1 MSSQRSSN
9 VISSWRYRV
18 ASVIGTAAITALV
31 VPVTSHS
38 TVEMLAQSMPVLS
51 HLPKPVHT
59 HGGLTIITATAVF
72 IVSLALIPL
81 YKPQPRRV
89 IDVVTETQRRILLAA
104 LALATIGY
112 FDYTYR
118 LPRMMLVLTTLG
130 LLVLLPAWHL
140 LIRRQK
146 RSATESVIIIGNDV
160 DTISTLYE
168 NADIPFI
175 GYISLNQPFATPGNG
190 NDPSHSPTPTAP
202 FTDGG
207 SVVASH
213 TAVDGLEY
221 LGGISR
227 LSEIIVEN
235 DPDTVVLAFSQADR
249 EEFFGVLRTCY
260 QHGVTA
266 KVHRDLGNDVLTCGT
281 QSGMLQDINLEPWDW
296 QDRMVK
302 RAFDV
307 LFAAAGLLVASPLV
321 FGIAIAIKIDSP
333 GSVIYAQERTAT
345 FGGTFTVYKFRS
357 MVENAEKETGA
368 VISDEDSG
376 DADPRV
382 TRVGRILRQTHLDE
396 IPQLWSIFTG
406 HMSVVGPRPE
416 RPEIDR
422 EITADVTEWKQRW
435 FVKPGLTGPAQI
447 NSVTGH
453 DPDRKL
459 RYDVEYIR
467 GQSLRLDVRI
477 IVKQVYKVLREATDH
492 LK

>member
-1 MSSQRSSN
+1 MTSG
-9 VISSWRYRV
+9 WRYRL
-18 ASVIGTAAITALV
+18 ASVIGTASITAIV
-31 VPVTSHS
+31 VPVTSHP
-38 TVEMLAQSMPVLS
+38 TVEDLAMSLPVVS

-59 HGGLTIITATAVF
+59 HGGLTIITVTTVLAVLL
-72 IVSLALIPL
+72 SLIPL
-81 YKPQPRRV
+81 YKPRPRRI
-89 IDVVTETQRRILLAA
+89 IDVISETQRRILLAA

-130 LLVLLPAWHL
+130 LLVLLPAWHV
-140 LIRRQK
+140 LIRNQK
-146 RSATESVIIIGNDV
+146 RNATESVIIIGNDV
-160 DTISTLYE
+160 ETITTLHE
-168 NADIPFI
+168 KADIPFI
-175 GYISLNQPFATPGNG
+175 GYVSLNQPISS
-190 NDPSHSPTPTAP
+190 PSESSDRNHSSTAMAP

-207 SVVASH
+207 AVIASH
-213 TAVDGLEY
+213 ADVEGLEY

-227 LSEIIVEN
+227 LNEIIVEN

-266 KVHRDLGNDVLTCGT
+266 KVHRDLGNDVLTCDT
-281 QSGMLQDINLEPWDW
+281 KSDMLRDINLEPWDW

-302 RAFDV
+302 RAFDA
-307 LFAAAGLLVASPLV
+307 LFAAVGLLVASPLV
-321 FGIAIAIKIDSP
+321 LGIAIAIKLDSP

-345 FGGTFTVYKFRS
+345 FGGTFTIYKFRS
-357 MVENAEKETGA
+357 MVENAEQATGA
-368 VISDEDSG
+368 VISEEDAG
-376 DADPRV
+376 EVDPRV

-447 NSVTGH
+447 NDVTGH
-453 DPDRKL
+453 EPDRKL
-459 RYDVEYIR
+459 RYDVKYIR
-467 GQSLRLDVRI
+467 NQSVLLDVRI
-477 IVKQVYKVLREATDH
+477 IIKQVYKVAKEATDH

>member
-1 MSSQRSSN
+1 MSIQRSGGVTSG
-9 VISSWRYRV
+9 WRYRV
-18 ASVIGTAAITALV
+18 ASVIGTASITALL
-31 VPVTSHS
+31 VPVTSHP
-38 TVEMLAQSMPVLS
+38 TVETLTQSLPVVS

-59 HGGLTIITATAVF
+59 HSGLTIITATAVL
-72 IVSLALIPL
+72 IVLLALVPL
-81 YKPQPRRV
+81 YKPRPRRI
-89 IDVVTETQRRILLAA
+89 IDVITETQRRILLAA

-130 LLVLLPAWHL
+130 LLVLLPAWHV

-146 RSATESVIIIGNDV
+146 RSATESVIIIGNDL
-160 DTISTLYE
+160 DTISTLY
-168 NADIPFI
+168 NKSDIPFI
-175 GYISLNQPFATPGNG
+175 GYVSLNQPFSSPGNSS
-190 NDPSHSPTPTAP
+190 DPNHSPTPTAP

-266 KVHRDLGNDVLTCGT
+266 KVHRDLGSDVLTCDT
-281 QSGMLQDINLEPWDW
+281 QSNMLQDINLEPWDW
-296 QDRMVK
+296 QERIVK
-302 RAFDV
+302 RGFDV
-307 LFAAAGLLVASPLV
+307 LFAAVGLIVASPLV
-321 FGIAIAIKIDSP
+321 FGIATAIKLDSS

-357 MVENAEKETGA
+357 MIENAEEERGA
-368 VISDEDSG
+368 VISDEDAG
-376 DADPRV
+376 DVDPRV

-447 NSVTGH
+447 NGVTGH

-459 RYDVEYIR
+459 RYDVQYIR
-467 GQSLRLDVRI
+467 SQSLRLDIQI
-477 IVKQVYKVLREATDH
+477 IVKQVYKVIKEATDH
-492 LK
+492 QE